1 MIFEIKRQYFL
12 FVSSRQSIAQPS
24 GFLCPGILFLLLN
37 TLVPLQKNRMITTG
51 CSSVCSNF
59 LYPIKQLPNISVST
73 NEALSNK
80 NVASA
85 NRSGNMQ
92 EPKSTT
98 TGPSICGYVSF
109 NISDISFGRHHLRYK
124 RMILSYLG

>member
-12 FVSSRQSIAQPS
+12 FVSSRKSIAQLS
-24 GFLCPGILFLLLN
+24 CFLCPGILFLLLN

-92 EPKSTT
+92 EPKSTE
-98 TGPSICGYVSF
+98 SKKHAANALNEVD
-109 NISDISFGRHHLRYK
+109 NSDIFLTFCLLMR
-124 RMILSYLG
+124 ILSAV